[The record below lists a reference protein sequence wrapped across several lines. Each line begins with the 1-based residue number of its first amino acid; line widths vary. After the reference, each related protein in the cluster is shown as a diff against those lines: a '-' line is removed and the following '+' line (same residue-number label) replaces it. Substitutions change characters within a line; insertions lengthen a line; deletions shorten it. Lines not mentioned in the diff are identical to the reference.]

1 MGGVGSRP
9 VEQSVFMPAAK
20 TLAIILNVRLLGRSR
35 PDRQSCCKG
44 ATVTPA
50 RLLVES
56 HDTSRLR
63 GEPATGWQETE
74 QGVVPTGRSRRRR
87 EGGAWVRGG
96 QHGRGGAVAESPEH
110 KSADGGTGVTCTGQK
125 AMVPG
130 IAMKGTMGRKVR

>member
-74 QGVVPTGRSRRRR
+74 QGSRAAAAAGGRSMGSRRPARERR
-87 EGGAWVRGG
+87 GCYRVT
-96 QHGRGGAVAESPEH
+96 
-110 KSADGGTGVTCTGQK
+110 GT
-125 AMVPG
+125 
-130 IAMKGTMGRKVR
+130 

>member
-20 TLAIILNVRLLGRSR
+20 TLAILNVRLLGQSR

-74 QGVVPTGRSRRRR
+74 QGSRAHGSVTAAAGGRSMGSRRPARERR
-87 EGGAWVRGG
+87 GCCRVT
-96 QHGRGGAVAESPEH
+96 
-110 KSADGGTGVTCTGQK
+110 GT
-125 AMVPG
+125 
-130 IAMKGTMGRKVR
+130 

>member
-74 QGVVPTGRSRRRR
+74 QGSRAYGSVTAAAGGRSMGSRRPARERR
-87 EGGAWVRGG
+87 GCCRVT
-96 QHGRGGAVAESPEH
+96 
-110 KSADGGTGVTCTGQK
+110 GT
-125 AMVPG
+125 
-130 IAMKGTMGRKVR
+130 